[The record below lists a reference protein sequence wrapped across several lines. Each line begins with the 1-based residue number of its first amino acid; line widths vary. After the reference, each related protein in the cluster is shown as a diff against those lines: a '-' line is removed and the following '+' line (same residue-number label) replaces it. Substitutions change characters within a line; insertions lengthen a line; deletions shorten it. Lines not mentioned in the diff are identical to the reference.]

1 MQSIKYC
8 FFYYNSNVIREFF
21 CIFIGGTF
29 SFPTII
35 IPLIH
40 ISSSMGIVSA
50 AFARYLK
57 MSRNDGVHT
66 PAAPLILGSGSMLG
80 DRYDC

>member
-1 MQSIKYC
+1 MLYV
-8 FFYYNSNVIREFF
+8 NFF